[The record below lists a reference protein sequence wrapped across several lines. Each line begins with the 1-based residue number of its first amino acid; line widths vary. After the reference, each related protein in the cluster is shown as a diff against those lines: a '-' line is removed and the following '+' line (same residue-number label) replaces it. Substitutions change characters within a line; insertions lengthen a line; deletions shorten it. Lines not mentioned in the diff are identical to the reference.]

1 MSSNAKK
8 PTKLTMRERREII
21 FMLLFQ
27 MELSKGSLEEVAET
41 ATEEFELK
49 TDKYT
54 LNRVTMIDEKSD
66 ILDKKITKFS
76 PKRAFSRIATTNVII
91 LRIAFYEILF
101 DDSIPYKVS
110 INEAIELAKK
120 YSDNADKSFI
130 NAVLD
135 SFVKSLD
142 SENSPQEH
150 SSEEVEAFKNTK
162 DSDTNE

>member
-1 MSSNAKK
+1 MSSNGKK

-27 MELSKGSLEEVAET
+27 MELSKGTLEEVAET
-41 ATEEFELK
+41 AIEEFELK

-54 LNRVTMIDEKSD
+54 LQRVTSIDEKSS
-66 ILDKKITKFS
+66 ILDEKIAKFS
-76 PKRAFSRIATTNVII
+76 PKRAFSRIATTIVII

-101 DDSIPYKVS
+101 DESIPYKVS

-120 YSDNADKSFI
+120 YSDNTDKSFI

-135 SFVKSLD
+135 SFIKSLD
-142 SENSPQEH
+142 SEDLAQGNSEKIK
-150 SSEEVEAFKNTK
+150 E
-162 DSDTNE
+162 SDTNE